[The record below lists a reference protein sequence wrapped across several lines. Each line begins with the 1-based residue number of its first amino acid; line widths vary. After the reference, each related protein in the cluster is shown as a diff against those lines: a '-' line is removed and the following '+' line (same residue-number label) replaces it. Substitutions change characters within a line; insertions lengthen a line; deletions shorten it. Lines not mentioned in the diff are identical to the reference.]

1 MSEKPNILLLMTD
14 QHRFDCMGSM
24 KSVLKTPNLDRLAA
38 QSITFT
44 NAYTTN
50 PSCIPA
56 RAAIFT
62 GKYPSECQ
70 CPTYTSSLPNNEITF
85 MELLQKAG
93 YYTAVIGKQH
103 FSESGINRGY
113 DYEDIIDEHTF
124 QTNANGQN
132 EKISSYA
139 KYILDAGFSDSRE
152 LMTQETPY
160 STFRWIVDEKHHLDS
175 YVGKRGSDWIR
186 EKMPEDTPWFLCVSF
201 PGPHTPY
208 DGEGTQYAD
217 LYPLDQIDPPYADSV
232 SIEDKPPHFGTL
244 GNNPENG

>member
-70 CPTYTSSLPNNEITF
+70 CLTYTSSLPNNEITF
-85 MELLQKAG
+85 MELLQKA
-93 YYTAVIGKQH
+93 
-103 FSESGINRGY
+103 
-113 DYEDIIDEHTF
+113 
-124 QTNANGQN
+124 
-132 EKISSYA
+132 
-139 KYILDAGFSDSRE
+139 
-152 LMTQETPY
+152 
-160 STFRWIVDEKHHLDS
+160 
-175 YVGKRGSDWIR
+175 
-186 EKMPEDTPWFLCVSF
+186 
-201 PGPHTPY
+201 
-208 DGEGTQYAD
+208 
-217 LYPLDQIDPPYADSV
+217 
-232 SIEDKPPHFGTL
+232 
-244 GNNPENG
+244 